1 MKKLSKEIDNYLSS
15 KNKTYTDLAK
25 EIGVAKSTVSNW
37 INKDK
42 ELSIYTFSKITHVVF
57 TNDKDKQEQ
66 KIIEYLKTLDD
77 RLNINVKVA
86 FALAH
91 LNDHSTLME
100 QIYEMCEENNDLEM
114 KRLANVFNLY
124 IERLNGKNV
133 REVYLNIEKA
143 RAKNNKKNYD
153 IEIFCDILS
162 MLILCD
168 LGDFGLMEGY
178 KIRIEDNFQF
188 VTNAYL
194 KQLYEFWVKE
204 LWSYA
209 VLRKDKNLEF
219 ERENRQLRTYKDLN
233 FFPVMEALL
242 NIRSGENVMFSD
254 YKKALYFFQ
263 EALYVLNGAKSSLK
277 YNIALND
284 INFIRIVWWK
294 DLDKIDFEKLHLAE
308 YALYLIKLGKFQ
320 QAIYILEQIRL
331 KNGELT
337 PLQTCYMGMA
347 KKDVQ
352 LIKKS
357 IDMFKAN
364 NDFLYVKFAE
374 GIYNE
379 YAESII

>member
-66 KIIEYLKTLDD
+66 KIIEYLRTLDD
-77 RLNINVKVA
+77 RLNINIKVA

-91 LNDHSTLME
+91 LNDHLTLME
-100 QIYEMCEENNDLEM
+100 RIYEMCEENNDLEM

-124 IERLNGKNV
+124 IERLKGKNV

-168 LGDFGLMEGY
+168 LGDFGVMEGY
-178 KIRIEDNFQF
+178 KIRIEDNFKF
-188 VTNAYL
+188 VTNVYL

-219 ERENRQLRTYKDLN
+219 ERENRQLRMSKDLN

-379 YAESII
+379 YTEIII